1 MPSTVG
7 AWLARRRSGAVRED
21 PALQVAL
28 WAGAALVLLGWADAT
43 VHNVSETLFLKRV
56 GVEWL
61 PLAFLASSLLLVAST
76 YLVGRRMAAGDRLS
90 VLPVAYVAGGVT
102 LALVAVLLISDR
114 RGPFVLLL
122 LVSKQLRAVGLL
134 ALWLALG
141 DLLNAQQAKR
151 VFAPVTAGFTLGA
164 IGGSFT
170 SGPLGAIFGPEPLVW
185 IAACLLL
192 ASAALTMRLASHRR
206 ARLEHGFHGR
216 ARRHEQALP
225 SARPAPSV
233 SLGDLVRGSRLFR
246 LLAVSTVCAGLL
258 GPFLYFQFSF
268 VADAATSG
276 SDAEQS
282 LLSLYAQ
289 FWGWTNVVVLA
300 TQLAVSGRLYRWIG
314 IPASLAISP
323 AVYLL
328 GFGALSVRMSLPA
341 GAGAMAVSRLTDHAI
356 YDPAMPVIY
365 NLFSERLRPRAAALL
380 EGPIKRSAAAVG
392 NIGVL
397 LVLAAGA
404 GASLVSYLALP
415 VAAAWLLAAGVL
427 WRRYPEILLSSSAA
441 WTAKLGDEELGEL
454 LDRSTVRTLRTIAM
468 GDDPDARHAAI
479 EIIVDADP
487 AAAVEALSELAA
499 EGPVALRTA
508 AIAGLATVLRRI
520 TDCPT
525 TTPAIV
531 ADLTR
536 AVGSAVEL
544 PEHSRVAL
552 VQAYDRLAPDDDAKR
567 TVLRGAVEDGS
578 PAVSLA
584 ARSAL
589 QRSAGEEPAGID
601 AALASPNATLVRAA
615 VDELRSSLLC
625 SEHRLDDATWSARL
639 TTLAG
644 ATDNAQTRP
653 YVMDA
658 LVDVARGHG
667 ARAAIVADTVL
678 ALRSDADVG
687 VRAGALAFV
696 GHAGLSEH
704 ASCLAHALTDGSE
717 AEVGAAR
724 EGLLALGCAAIEPLL
739 DHYWFGR
746 RRARNEILDIVG
758 ELDADPRLL
767 RGILERELDAAA
779 RNILVRQALDRVDAA
794 DLVLSRLAERTQQE
808 LHTVLLLLATLEDR
822 PRVAEVAALLRRA
835 HDAGERSILL
845 EALDSLLSLEEKEQL
860 LPLIDGRGPVATI
873 AWAARRLDSA
883 PMDRETAVA
892 AALEDPDELTRTLAR
907 VELSRSSVPAE
918 EVAVLEQVDIAV
930 LLGSVP
936 LFDRLTTRQLMELA
950 AMARP
955 EKFGAGRTLFS
966 EGSPGSAMY
975 VIVEGRVFVQAGG
988 RTLRT
993 LGTHEF
999 FGELALID
1007 NETRSATVTA
1017 EIDVR
1022 LLRLEREDFLALLE
1036 ESPSVAIEFSRAL
1049 ARRLRVTNQLS

>member
-1 MPSTVG
+1 MMSTVG
-7 AWLARRRSGAVRED
+7 AWLARRGPGAARDD
-21 PALQVAL
+21 PALHVAL
-28 WAGAALVLLGWADAT
+28 WAGAALVLLGFADAT

-61 PLAFLASSLLLVAST
+61 PLAFLVSSLLLVVST

-90 VLPVAYVAGGVT
+90 VLPVAYAVGAVV
-102 LALVAVLLISDR
+102 LALSAALVISDLP
-114 RGPFVLLL
+114 GAFAVLL

-164 IGGSFT
+164 IAGSFT
-170 SGPLGAIFGPEPLVW
+170 SGPLGARFGPEPLVW
-185 IAACLLL
+185 LAACVLL
-192 ASAALTMRLASHRR
+192 ASAALTVRLGVHRR
-206 ARLEHGFHGR
+206 ARLEYGFGGR
-216 ARRHEQALP
+216 ARRHERALP
-225 SARPAPSV
+225 SMQAAPSA
-233 SLGDLVRGSRLFR
+233 SLGDLTRGSRLFR

-268 VADAATSG
+268 VADAATG
-276 SDAEQS
+276 GTDAEQS

-323 AVYLL
+323 AVYLI

-341 GAGAMAVSRLTDHAI
+341 GIGAMAGSRLADHAV

-365 NLFSERLRPRAAALL
+365 NLFPDRLRPRAAALL

-404 GASLVSYLALP
+404 GVSLVSYLALP

-427 WRRYPEILLSSSAA
+427 WRRYLEILLSSSSA
-441 WTAKLGDEELGEL
+441 WTAKLGDEALGEL
-454 LDRSTVRTLRTIAM
+454 LDRSTVRTLRTIAA
-468 GDDPDARHAAI
+468 GDDTDARHAAI

-487 AAAVEALSELAA
+487 AAAIEALSELAA
-499 EGPVALRTA
+499 EGSIAQRTA
-508 AIAGLATVLRRI
+508 AITGLSTVLRRAS
-520 TDCPT
+520 DCPAPGSAT
-525 TTPAIV
+525 V

-536 AVGSAVEL
+536 AIQSTERL

-552 VQAYDRLAPDDDAKR
+552 AQAYDRLAPDDDDKHA
-567 TVLRGAVEDGS
+567 VLSAAARDDS

-589 QRSAGEEPAGID
+589 QRGAAEEAATID
-601 AALASPNATLVRAA
+601 AALASSDATLVRAA

-625 SEHRLDDATWSARL
+625 SEQRLDENAWSARL
-639 TTLAG
+639 TALAG
-644 ATDNAQTRP
+644 ATENVHARP

-667 ARAAIVADTVL
+667 LRAATAADTVL
-678 ALRSDADVG
+678 ALRGDRDVA
-687 VRAGALAFV
+687 VRAGALAFA
-696 GHAGLSEH
+696 GHAGLTDH
-704 ASCLAHALTDGSE
+704 ASHLAQALTDGTE
-717 AEVGAAR
+717 AEVSAAR

-758 ELDADPRLL
+758 ELEADPRLL
-767 RGILERELDAAA
+767 RGILERELDDAA
-779 RNILVRQALDRVDAA
+779 RNILVRHALDGVQGA
-794 DLVLSRLAERTQQE
+794 DLVVARLAERTQQE

-845 EALDSLLSLEEKEQL
+845 EALDSLLTLEEKEQL

-907 VELSRSSVPAE
+907 VELGRSSVPAE
-918 EVAVLEQVDIAV
+918 EVAMVEQVDIAV

-950 AMARP
+950 SMARP
-955 EKFGAGRTLFS
+955 ESFGAGRTLFS
-966 EGSPGSAMY
+966 EGESGSTMY
-975 VIVEGRVFVQAGG
+975 VIVEGRVAVQAGG

-1007 NETRSATVTA
+1007 NDTRSATVTA
-1017 EIDVR
+1017 ETELR

-1049 ARRLRVTNQLS
+1049 ARRLRVTNELG